1 MGFLGFVRF
10 NQRTDKENHEGSA
23 VNIFPGH
30 DVCQG
35 YEILERICLVRE
47 YTGAGVNKNPE
58 AEVLY
63 HVPSVTQQMKL
74 NVQTVA
80 LGSHTKGRSSESK
93 MMDTFV
99 PRAALPSLLQLQ
111 IHLWNVTSTGFKGQC
126 TRSIHQIVGTVQ
138 RKQ

>member
-10 NQRTDKENHEGSA
+10 NQRTDEEKHEGGA

-35 YEILERICLVRE
+35 FEISEGICLVRE
-47 YTGAGVNKNPE
+47 YTGAGVDKNPD
-58 AEVLY
+58 AEMLY

-80 LGSHTKGRSSESK
+80 LGSHTKARSSE
-93 MMDTFV
+93 
-99 PRAALPSLLQLQ
+99 
-111 IHLWNVTSTGFKGQC
+111 
-126 TRSIHQIVGTVQ
+126 
-138 RKQ
+138 